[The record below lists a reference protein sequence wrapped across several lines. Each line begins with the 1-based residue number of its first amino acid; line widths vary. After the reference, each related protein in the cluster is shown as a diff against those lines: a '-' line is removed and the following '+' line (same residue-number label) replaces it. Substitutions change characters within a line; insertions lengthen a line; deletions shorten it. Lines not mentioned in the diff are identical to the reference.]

1 MNFSLPL
8 SLAQLA
14 GRQALIRSH
23 WAYPIRWRCVHNG
36 SNYDKCYFFFCLH
49 IDVDWLCLRPR
60 IEVMTREPHGRR
72 VFEKIM
78 NNCHWLAWI
87 EILSMNEGIPLQ
99 KHREQKSITM
109 NEFEWIS
116 YGPSVLAVA
125 TCGRLLI
132 IIFCFFFVI
141 ANAEKWGA
149 ARILIPFQLSHHRR
163 CHWSRW
169 QMPAA
174 DLQSYWFIVYFF
186 PYAIKVYRE

>member
-1 MNFSLPL
+1 ML
-8 SLAQLA
+8 
-14 GRQALIRSH
+14 
-23 WAYPIRWRCVHNG
+23 
-36 SNYDKCYFFFCLH
+36 FFFCLH

-132 IIFCFFFVI
+132 IIFVFFCNRERRKMRGRTYTYPISIEPTPPLPLVQMTNACCWPAIILIYRLFLPLRNKSVSWI
-141 ANAEKWGA
+141 EKQCDGRNDRLRQPQANAWSTRRKH
-149 ARILIPFQLSHHRR
+149 QL
-163 CHWSRW
+163 
-169 QMPAA
+169 
-174 DLQSYWFIVYFF
+174 
-186 PYAIKVYRE
+186 K